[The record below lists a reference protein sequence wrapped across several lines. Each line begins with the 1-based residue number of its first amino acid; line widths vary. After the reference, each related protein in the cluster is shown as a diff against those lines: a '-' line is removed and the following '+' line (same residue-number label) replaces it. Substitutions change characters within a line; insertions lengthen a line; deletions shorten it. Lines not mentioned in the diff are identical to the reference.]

1 MSIADAPVAVAS
13 HVPASGPIARAA
25 AFIHAA
31 QSAAADGL
39 TWREFGELALAL
51 VRLLVE
57 SYEDVK
63 DMSGEAKKAAVL
75 VAVADLFDA
84 VADRAVPTVL
94 WPVWMLAR
102 PAVRSLVVALA
113 SGAVEQVLSL
123 VRA

>member
-1 MSIADAPVAVAS
+1 MISDAPVAVATS
-13 HVPASGPIARAA
+13 DPTRGPVTRAE

-84 VADRAVPTVL
+84 VADKAVPTVL

-113 SGAVEQVLSL
+113 AGAVEEVLSL

>member
-1 MSIADAPVAVAS
+1 MSVSDAPVFVAS
-13 HVPASGPIARAA
+13 RVPASGPIARAA
-25 AFIHAA
+25 AFISAA
-31 QSAAADGL
+31 QTSAADGL
-39 TWREFGELALAL
+39 TWQEFGELSLAL

-63 DMSGEAKKAAVL
+63 GMTGDAKKAAVL

-84 VADRAVPTVL
+84 VADKAVPTVL

-102 PAVRSLVVALA
+102 PAVRSLIVALA
-113 SGAVEQVLSL
+113 AGAVEQVLSL

>member
-13 HVPASGPIARAA
+13 YVPSSGPIARAA

-39 TWREFGELALAL
+39 TWQEFSELSMAL
-51 VRLLVE
+51 VRLLVQ

-84 VADRAVPTVL
+84 VADKAVPTVL
-94 WPVWMLAR
+94 WPVWMFAR

-113 SGAVEQVLSL
+113 AGAVEQVLSL
-123 VRA
+123 VRR